1 MANSDTAVSKTV
13 LAGAT
18 SRDWE
23 RGRDEVER
31 VPTGR
36 DEDDCE
42 DVREREDAARGTDEA
57 RGVVD
62 REEALEREDVERDVA
77 RELEERSVVECERVP
92 RRVDSLELT
101 VRLQLFSSSDQIRL
115 EVIRSLQQHQH
126 QLCPLLRQ
134 PRQQC
139 LQECSQL

>member
-18 SRDWE
+18 SRDWA
-23 RGRDEVER
+23 RGRDEAER
-31 VPTGR
+31 VPAGR

-42 DVREREDAARGTDEA
+42 DECEREDAARGAEEA
-57 RGVVD
+57 RGAAD
-62 REEALEREDVERDVA
+62 RDEALEREDVERDEA

-115 EVIRSLQQHQH
+115 KVIRSLQQHQH